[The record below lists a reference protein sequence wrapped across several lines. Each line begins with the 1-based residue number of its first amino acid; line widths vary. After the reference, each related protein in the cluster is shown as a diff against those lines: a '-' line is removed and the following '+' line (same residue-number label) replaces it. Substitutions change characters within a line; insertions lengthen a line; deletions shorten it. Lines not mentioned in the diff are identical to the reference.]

1 MLSAG
6 KAPKTAGP
14 YRKDYKA
21 MMKSLYSG
29 VAGLK
34 VHNQRMDVIG
44 NNISNVNTTAYKAST
59 VTFKDVFYQ
68 NKSEATT
75 GNIVKGGRNANQIGY
90 GANLGAIEQV
100 MTQSGLTYSDIP
112 TDCAIQGE
120 GFFRVM
126 DKVGNIYY
134 TRNGSFHI
142 DNYGNLC
149 DPNGNIVLGVSGDPT
164 GVEASSNRINLYVP
178 PVEDKAASVSKT
190 FKFDGDAYNYT
201 ISNRLIGP
209 EGNISLTILDLDDGE
224 TPFAV
229 QNGSSLTVHMNLS
242 ADYKNVTEFQQAL
255 DDAIAKGDVDLGR
268 GFGLDFDFES
278 LPWDTVPVKA
288 EYTVSIGA
296 GKDLIFVAGEEG
308 VVGNNFTVA
317 LNTSATATDVSA
329 IWNGNA
335 LEVTIPENAAVTTA
349 QIENAI
355 ENAAGG
361 DAVKRMTVMGSNI
374 DAADATAGLSVTG
387 NRTEDGVDG
396 VLQLPKHAKNTLELG
411 KLKDA
416 DGTEKAHTIIT
427 FEADQGGDRPNG
439 YEINVK
445 INSKITEPI
454 AKWSEG
460 VLTISLPEL
469 PDGASLDVD
478 KLQKILDDA
487 AGNNQSKRIRI
498 SVKNINPAYT
508 EAAYDPD
515 DPTTAPYFDG
525 TAITSTDTS
534 FIGDKIFRTA
544 LTGGVNG
551 FFKDF
556 ADAMDTVKLA
566 DGRYAAE
573 QTTKNLK
580 QIYIDDD
587 GVIYGV
593 HAVHG
598 TIAMGRIDLAIFE
611 NPMGLDQVGTSYW
624 QPSLSSGDPE
634 VKSPNDLGTGSIVSN
649 ALEMSNADLSQE
661 ISDMIITQRGF
672 QANSRVIT
680 VTDTMLEEL
689 VNLKR

>member
-1 MLSAG
+1 
-6 KAPKTAGP
+6 
-14 YRKDYKA
+14 

-59 VTFKDVFYQ
+59 VTFKDIFYQ
-68 NKSEATT
+68 NKSDATT
-75 GNIVKGGRNANQIGY
+75 GDIVKGGRNANQIGY

-112 TDCAIQGE
+112 TDCAIQGN

-164 GVEASSNRINLYVP
+164 GVDASSNRINLYVP
-178 PVEDKAASVSKT
+178 PIEDKAASVSKN
-190 FKFDGDAYNYT
+190 FKFNGDSYNYT

-209 EGNISLTILDLDDGE
+209 EGNIALTIIDLEDGE

-229 QNGSSLTVHMNLS
+229 QNGKSLKVHMDLS
-242 ADYKNVTEFQQAL
+242 AEYKNVTEFQQAL
-255 DDAIAKGDVDLGR
+255 DAAIAKGNVELGT

-278 LPWDTVPVKA
+278 LPWEVTPIKSSATFTIPAAAVGGAATNLVFTAGDEGVIGDGFTINLQSAATDTVTANWV
-288 EYTVSIGA
+288 
-296 GKDLIFVAGEEG
+296 D
-308 VVGNNFTVA
+308 
-317 LNTSATATDVSA
+317 NTLT
-329 IWNGNA
+329 I
-335 LEVTIPENAAVTTA
+335 TIPNNNATTAA

-355 ENAAGG
+355 AAAAGG
-361 DAVKRMTVMGSNI
+361 DKAKRLSVMGSDI
-374 DAADATAGLSVTG
+374 SAASAAQMGTAITGTTAGG
-387 NRTEDGVDG
+387 RDGI
-396 VLQLPKHAKNTLELG
+396 LQKPIHAKNTIEFG
-411 KLKDA
+411 N
-416 DGTEKAHTIIT
+416 TRIT
-427 FEADQGGDRPNG
+427 YTAEQGGDRPNG
-439 YEINVK
+439 YEIDIKMNEK
-445 INSKITEPI
+445 LTEPL

-460 VLTISLPEL
+460 VLTIQVPKE
-469 PDGASLDVD
+469 DVTIEQ
-478 KLQKILDDA
+478 LQKAIDDA
-487 AGNNQSKRIRI
+487 AGNNQSKKITLTVESKTI
-498 SVKNINPAYT
+498 AADGTVTWNPV
-508 EAAYDPD
+508 
-515 DPTTAPYFDG
+515 DPTTGSIAK
-525 TAITSTDTS
+525 AEVAK
-534 FIGDKIFRTA
+534 IGDKNYRTA

-556 ADAMDTVKLA
+556 ADAMDTVRLA
-566 DGRYAAE
+566 DGRYAEA
-573 QTTKNLK
+573 QTTENLSK
-580 QIYIDDD
+580 IYIDDD

-598 TIAMGRIDLAIFE
+598 TIAMGRIDLAVFE

-624 QPSLSSGDPE
+624 QPSLSSGDPV
-634 VKSPNDLGTGSIVSN
+634 VKTPNDVGVGAIVGN
-649 ALEMSNADLSQE
+649 ALEMSNADLAQE

>member
-1 MLSAG
+1 
-6 KAPKTAGP
+6 
-14 YRKDYKA
+14 

-59 VTFKDVFYQ
+59 VTFKDIFYQ
-68 NKSEATT
+68 NKSDATT
-75 GNIVKGGRNANQIGY
+75 GDIVKGGRNANQIGY

-100 MTQSGLTYSDIP
+100 MTQSGLTFSDIP
-112 TDCAIQGE
+112 TDCAIQGD

-126 DKVGNIYY
+126 DKVGKIYY

-164 GVEASSNRINLYVP
+164 NVDASSNRINLYVP
-178 PVEDKAASVSKT
+178 PIEDKAASVSKN
-190 FKFDGDAYNYT
+190 FKFNGDSYNYT

-209 EGNISLTILDLDDGE
+209 EGNIALTIIDLEDGE

-229 QNGSSLTVHMNLS
+229 QNGKSLKVHMDLS

-255 DDAIAKGDVDLGR
+255 DDAIAKGNVELGT

-278 LPWDTVPVKA
+278 LPWEVTPVKA
-288 EYTVSIGA
+288 SATFTIPAATA
-296 GKDLIFVAGEEG
+296 GGTATNLIFTAGDEG
-308 VVGNNFTVA
+308 VIGNGFTINLRSA
-317 LNTSATATDVSA
+317 ANTDEVTANWTD
-329 IWNGNA
+329 NA
-335 LEVTIPENAAVTTA
+335 LTIVIPNNNATTAA

-355 ENAAGG
+355 AAAAGG
-361 DAVKRMTVMGSNI
+361 DKAKRLSVMGSDI
-374 DAADATAGLSVTG
+374 AAGAAAQMGTAITGTTAG
-387 NRTEDGVDG
+387 GVDG
-396 VLQLPKHAKNTLELG
+396 ILQKPIHAQNTIEFG
-411 KLKDA
+411 N
-416 DGTEKAHTIIT
+416 TRIT
-427 FEADQGGDRPNG
+427 YTAQQGGDKPNG
-439 YEINVK
+439 YEIDIKMNEK
-445 INSKITEPI
+445 LTEPL

-460 VLTISLPEL
+460 VLTISVPKR
-469 PDGASLDVD
+469 DVTIEE
-478 KLQKILDDA
+478 LQKAIDDA
-487 AGNNQSKRIRI
+487 AGNNQSKKIKLAVE
-498 SVKNINPAYT
+498 SKVTAADGTVTWNPL
-508 EAAYDPD
+508 
-515 DPTTAPYFDG
+515 DPTTDSIGA
-525 TAITSTDTS
+525 AEVAK
-534 FIGDKIFRTA
+534 IGDKNYRTA

-556 ADAMDTVKLA
+556 ADAMDTVRLA
-566 DGRYAAE
+566 DGRYAAD
-573 QTTKNLK
+573 QTTKDLSK
-580 QIYIDDD
+580 IYIDDD

-598 TIAMGRIDLAIFE
+598 TIAMGRIDLAVFE

-624 QPSLSSGDPE
+624 QPSLSSGDPV
-634 VKSPNDLGTGSIVSN
+634 VKTPNDVGVGAIVGN

>member
-1 MLSAG
+1 MS
-6 KAPKTAGP
+6 PD
-14 YRKDYKA
+14 RKDYKA

-44 NNISNVNTTAYKAST
+44 NNISNVNTTAFKAST
-59 VTFKDVFYQ
+59 ITFKDIFYQ

-90 GANLGAIEQV
+90 GANLGAVEQV
-100 MTQSGLTYSDIP
+100 MTQSGLVYSDIP
-112 TDCAIQGE
+112 TDCAIQGD

-164 GVEASSNRINLYVP
+164 GVDASSNRINLFVP
-178 PVEDKAASVSKT
+178 PVDDKAASVSKT
-190 FKFDGDAYNYT
+190 FKFDGEAYNYT

-209 EGNISLTILDLDDGE
+209 EGNIALTILDLNDGE

-229 QNGSSLTVHMNLS
+229 QNGDSLTVHMDLS
-242 ADYKNVTEFQQAL
+242 ADYKNVNEFQQAL
-255 DDAIAKGDVDLGR
+255 DDAIAKGDVDLGA
-268 GFGLDFDFES
+268 GFGLNFDFET
-278 LPWDTVPVKA
+278 LPWETVPVKA
-288 EYTVSIGA
+288 EYTITDGA
-296 GKDLIFVAGEEG
+296 NINLIFVAGVDG
-308 VVGNNFTVA
+308 VIGNDYTVSLKA
-317 LNTSATATDVSA
+317 DGGATEVMAE
-329 IWNGNA
+329 WNGND
-335 LEVTIPENAAVTTA
+335 LTVTIPQGAAVTTA

-355 ENAAGG
+355 EKAAGG
-361 DAVKRMTVMGSNI
+361 DATKRMNVIGNNI
-374 DAADATAGLSVTG
+374 DAASAVAGLDEKANAPDTA
-387 NRTEDGVDG
+387 GVDG
-396 VLQLPKHAKNTLELG
+396 VLQLPKHAANTIELG
-411 KLKDA
+411 QKSV
-416 DGTEKAHTIIT
+416 DGAQRATTILT
-427 FEADQGGDRPNG
+427 FTAEQGGDKPNG

-445 INSKITEPI
+445 VNGKITDPV
-454 AKWSEG
+454 AKWSDG

-469 PDGASLDVD
+469 ADGDTLDLD
-478 KLQKILDDA
+478 DLQKILNEA
-487 AGNNQSKRIRI
+487 AGNNQSKR
-498 SVKNINPAYT
+498 VKVTIQNLNPN
-508 EAAYDPD
+508 YDPD
-515 DPTTAPYFDG
+515 DANSQLYVEGDEIV
-525 TAITSTDTS
+525 ASDTS
-534 FIGDKIFRTA
+534 FIGDKNYRTA

-634 VKSPNDLGTGSIVSN
+634 VKTPNDLGVGSIVSN

>member
-1 MLSAG
+1 
-6 KAPKTAGP
+6 
-14 YRKDYKA
+14 

-44 NNISNVNTTAYKAST
+44 NNISNVNTTAFKAST
-59 VTFKDVFYQ
+59 VTFKDIFYQ

-90 GANLGAIEQV
+90 GANLGAVEQV

-112 TDCAIQGE
+112 TDCAIQGD

-164 GVEASSNRINLYVP
+164 GVDASSNRINLFVP
-178 PVEDKAASVSKT
+178 PVDDKAASVSKT
-190 FKFDGDAYNYT
+190 FKFDGEAYNYT

-209 EGNISLTILDLDDGE
+209 EGNIALTILDLNDGE

-229 QNGSSLTVHMNLS
+229 QNGDSLTVHMDLS
-242 ADYKNVTEFQQAL
+242 ADYKNVNEFQQAL
-255 DDAIAKGDVDLGR
+255 DDAIAKGDVDLGA
-268 GFGLDFDFES
+268 GFGLDFDFET
-278 LPWDTVPVKA
+278 LPWETVPVKA
-288 EYTVSIGA
+288 EYTITDGA
-296 GKDLIFVAGEEG
+296 NINLIFVAGVDG
-308 VVGNNFTVA
+308 VIGNDYTVSLKA
-317 LNTSATATDVSA
+317 DGGVTEVMAE
-329 IWNGNA
+329 WNGND
-335 LEVTIPENAAVTTA
+335 LTVTIPQGAAVTTA

-355 ENAAGG
+355 EKAAGG
-361 DAVKRMTVMGSNI
+361 DATKRMNVIGNNI
-374 DAADATAGLSVTG
+374 DAASAVAGLDEKANAPDTA
-387 NRTEDGVDG
+387 GVDG
-396 VLQLPKHAKNTLELG
+396 VLQLPKHAANTIELG
-411 KLKDA
+411 QKSV
-416 DGTEKAHTIIT
+416 DGAQRATTILT
-427 FEADQGGDRPNG
+427 FTAEQGGDKPNG

-445 INSKITEPI
+445 VNGKITDPV
-454 AKWSEG
+454 AKWSDG

-469 PDGASLDVD
+469 ADGDTLDLD
-478 KLQKILDDA
+478 DLQKILNEA
-487 AGNNQSKRIRI
+487 AGNNQSKR
-498 SVKNINPAYT
+498 VKVTIQNLNPN
-508 EAAYDPD
+508 YDPD
-515 DPTTAPYFDG
+515 DANSQLYVEGDEIV
-525 TAITSTDTS
+525 ASDTS
-534 FIGDKIFRTA
+534 FIGDKNYRTA

-634 VKSPNDLGTGSIVSN
+634 VKTPNDLGVGSIVSN

>member
-1 MLSAG
+1 
-6 KAPKTAGP
+6 
-14 YRKDYKA
+14 

-44 NNISNVNTTAYKAST
+44 NNISNVNTTAFKAST
-59 VTFKDVFYQ
+59 VTFKDIFYQ

-90 GANLGAIEQV
+90 GANLGAVEQV

-112 TDCAIQGE
+112 TDCAIQGD

-164 GVEASSNRINLYVP
+164 GVDASSNRINLFVP
-178 PVEDKAASVSKT
+178 PVDDKAASVSKT
-190 FKFDGDAYNYT
+190 FKFDGEAYNYT

-209 EGNISLTILDLDDGE
+209 EGNIALTILDLNDGE

-229 QNGSSLTVHMNLS
+229 QNGDSLTVHMDLS
-242 ADYKNVTEFQQAL
+242 ADYKNVNEFQQAL
-255 DDAIAKGDVDLGR
+255 DDAIAKGDVDLGA
-268 GFGLDFDFES
+268 GFGLDFDFET
-278 LPWDTVPVKA
+278 LPWETVPVKA
-288 EYTVSIGA
+288 EYTISDGA
-296 GKDLIFVAGEEG
+296 NINLIFVAGVDG
-308 VVGNNFTVA
+308 VIGNDYTVSLKA
-317 LNTSATATDVSA
+317 DGGVTEVMAE
-329 IWNGNA
+329 WNGND
-335 LEVTIPENAAVTTA
+335 LTVTIPQGAAVTTA

-355 ENAAGG
+355 EKAAGG
-361 DAVKRMTVMGSNI
+361 DATKRMNVIGNNI
-374 DAADATAGLSVTG
+374 DAASAVAGLDEKANAPDTA
-387 NRTEDGVDG
+387 GVDG
-396 VLQLPKHAKNTLELG
+396 VLQLPKHAANTIELG
-411 KLKDA
+411 QKSV
-416 DGTEKAHTIIT
+416 DGAQRATTILT
-427 FEADQGGDRPNG
+427 FTAEQGGDKPNG

-445 INSKITEPI
+445 VNGKITDPV
-454 AKWSEG
+454 AKWSDG

-469 PDGASLDVD
+469 ADGDTLDLD
-478 KLQKILDDA
+478 DLQKILNEA
-487 AGNNQSKRIRI
+487 AGNNQSKR
-498 SVKNINPAYT
+498 VKVTIQNLNPN
-508 EAAYDPD
+508 YDPD
-515 DPTTAPYFDG
+515 DANSQLYVEGDEIV
-525 TAITSTDTS
+525 ASDTS
-534 FIGDKIFRTA
+534 FIGDKNYRTA

-634 VKSPNDLGTGSIVSN
+634 VKTPNDLGVGAIVAK

>member
-1 MLSAG
+1 
-6 KAPKTAGP
+6 
-14 YRKDYKA
+14 

-59 VTFKDVFYQ
+59 VTFKDIFYQ

-75 GNIVKGGRNANQIGY
+75 GDIVKGGRNANQIGY

-112 TDCAIQGE
+112 TDCAIQGD

-126 DKVGNIYY
+126 DKAGSIFY

-164 GVEASSNRINLYVP
+164 GVDASSNRINLYVP
-178 PVEDKAASVSKT
+178 PIEDKAASVSKT
-190 FKFDGDAYNYT
+190 FKFDDTAYNYT
-201 ISNRLIGP
+201 ISNRLVGP

-229 QNGSSLTVHMNLS
+229 QNGKNLTVHMNLN
-242 ADYKNVTEFQQAL
+242 AAYDNVTQFEQAVE
-255 DDAIAKGDVDLGR
+255 DALKQGNIELGD
-268 GFGLDFDFES
+268 GFGLDFEFES
-278 LPWDTVPVKA
+278 LPWDVLPVKA
-288 EYTVSIGA
+288 EYTAEIPAETA
-296 GKDLIFVAGEEG
+296 GGTATNLLFIAGDDG
-308 VVGNNFTVA
+308 TIGNNFTISI
-317 LNTSATATDVSA
+317 TATAGATVSA
-329 IWNGNA
+329 AWGGADGNTLA
-335 LEVTIPENAAVTTA
+335 ITIPSDAATTVS
-349 QIENAI
+349 QIETAI
-355 ENAAGG
+355 QAAAAG
-361 DAVKRMTVMGSNI
+361 DKSKRMTIVGSDISAAAAARIAAPI
-374 DAADATAGLSVTG
+374 DAP
-387 NRTEDGVDG
+387 RTTEGVDG
-396 VLQLPKHAKNTLELG
+396 VLQKAICAENSVEIGNTV
-411 KLKDA
+411 
-416 DGTEKAHTIIT
+416 IT
-427 FEADQGGDRPNG
+427 FTAKQGGDKPNG
-439 YEINVK
+439 YEIDLKVNDK
-445 INSKITEPI
+445 LSEPV

-460 VLTISLPEL
+460 VLTISVPKG
-469 PDGASLDVD
+469 DIDVE
-478 KLQKILDDA
+478 KLQKVLDQA
-487 AGNNQSKRIRI
+487 AGNNQSKGLKIK
-498 SVKNINPAYT
+498 VQTKDTTKAPT
-508 EAAYDPD
+508 DPD
-515 DPTTAPYFDG
+515 YLTDETTLSAATVAG
-525 TAITSTDTS
+525 
-534 FIGDKIFRTA
+534 IGDKVYRAA

-573 QTTKNLK
+573 QTTKDLD
-580 QIYIDDD
+580 QIFIDDD

-598 TIAMGRIDLAIFE
+598 TIAMGRIDLAVFE
-611 NPMGLDQVGTSYW
+611 NPMGLNQVGTSYW

-634 VKSPNDLGTGSIVSN
+634 VKTPNDVGVGSIVSN
-649 ALEMSNADLSQE
+649 ALEMSNADLAQE